1 MRAKSSTNE
10 PNTDPRTAPAM
21 TPAWFEPDDE
31 VPLVGREEVDDGETE
46 DEAEEGARE
55 DGVEEDV
62 GGAEEDVGGVEEEE
76 DVGGGVLIVAEEG
89 EGNVV
94 GGIADTEVGVARV
107 NEVMLDWDSGVLV
120 ELNGDGGGEDRPP

>member
-10 PNTDPRTAPAM
+10 PNTDPMTAPAM

-31 VPLVGREEVDDGETE
+31 APRVGDEEVDDGKTE

-55 DGVEEDV
+55 DRVEEDV
-62 GGAEEDVGGVEEEE
+62 SGAEE

-89 EGNVV
+89 GGNVV
-94 GGIADTEVGVARV
+94 GGIADTGVGVARV
-107 NEVMLDWDSGVLV
+107 NEVMLDWDSGVPV
-120 ELNGDGGGEDRPP
+120 ALNDSGGGEDRPP